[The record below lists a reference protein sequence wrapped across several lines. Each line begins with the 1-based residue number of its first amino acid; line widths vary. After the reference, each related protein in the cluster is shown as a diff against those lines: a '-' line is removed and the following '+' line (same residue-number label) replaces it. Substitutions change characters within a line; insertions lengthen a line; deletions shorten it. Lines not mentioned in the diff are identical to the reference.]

1 MSHPTLRTKTRFN
14 QFQVQFMK
22 GFDKV
27 IPHLFFF
34 TVFTTVIFTIFIFIN
49 NKSKPSK
56 EAAVRAFLVGDC
68 IQAHNNWFDLAKER
82 DDKAQMMLGMS
93 EYMGLS
99 GFKDL
104 DEAINWYRLAADKG
118 NQYAQYT
125 LGKIFE
131 ESEEKRDYSQAFKWY
146 EKAAK
151 SGNGFAQY
159 KLGMFFL
166 DGKGVMLN
174 QESAHIWLNL
184 SSSTG
189 NFRANKSR
197 TNLETILSQ
206 EQLTSAQKGALRCFV
221 SDYTECP

>member
-1 MSHPTLRTKTRFN
+1 
-14 QFQVQFMK
+14 MK

-34 TVFTTVIFTIFIFIN
+34 TVFTTVIFTIIIFIN
-49 NKSKPSK
+49 NKSKPNQ
-56 EAAVRAFLVGDC
+56 EAAVRAFLVGDYV
-68 IQAHNNWFDLAKER
+68 QAHNNWFSLAKER

-118 NQYAQYT
+118 NQYAQFT

-151 SGNGFAQY
+151 TGNGFAQY

-166 DGKGVMLN
+166 DGKGVMLD

-197 TNLETILSQ
+197 TNLEILLSK
-206 EQLTSAQKGALRCFV
+206 EQLASAQKSALRCFV
-221 SDYTECP
+221 SDYTKCP

>member
-14 QFQVQFMK
+14 QFQDQFMK

-49 NKSKPSK
+49 NKSKPNK
-56 EAAVRAFLVGDC
+56 EAAVRAFLVGDYV
-68 IQAHNNWFDLAKER
+68 QAHNNWFDLAKER

-151 SGNGFAQY
+151 AGNGFAQY

-166 DGKGVMLN
+166 NGKGVIPN

-189 NFRANKSR
+189 NFMANRGR
-197 TNLETILSQ
+197 TKLETLLSQ
-206 EQLTSAQKGALRCFV
+206 EQLISAQKSALACYKSKY
-221 SDYTECP
+221 SDCP

>member
-1 MSHPTLRTKTRFN
+1 
-14 QFQVQFMK
+14 MK
-22 GFDKV
+22 GFDMV

-56 EAAVRAFLVGDC
+56 EAAVRAFLVGDY
-68 IQAHNNWFDLAKER
+68 IQAHNNWFNLAKER

-93 EYMGLS
+93 EYMGLN

-104 DEAINWYRLAADKG
+104 DKG

-131 ESEEKRDYSQAFKWY
+131 ESEEKKDYSQAFKWY

-159 KLGMFFL
+159 KLGTFFM
-166 DGKGVMLN
+166 DGKGVIQN

-189 NFRANKSR
+189 NFRANRSR
-197 TNLETILSQ
+197 TNLETLLSE
-206 EQLTSAQKGALRCFV
+206 EQLALAQKGALRCFV
-221 SDYTECP
+221 SKYTECP

>member
-56 EAAVRAFLVGDC
+56 EAAVRAFLVGDY
-68 IQAHNNWFDLAKER
+68 IQAHNNWFNLAKER

-104 DEAINWYRLAADKG
+104 DEMEKVEEEEEEGDDNDG
-118 NQYAQYT
+118 DEE
-125 LGKIFE
+125 GK
-131 ESEEKRDYSQAFKWY
+131 DLQC
-146 EKAAK
+146 
-151 SGNGFAQY
+151 
-159 KLGMFFL
+159 
-166 DGKGVMLN
+166 
-174 QESAHIWLNL
+174 
-184 SSSTG
+184 T
-189 NFRANKSR
+189 
-197 TNLETILSQ
+197 
-206 EQLTSAQKGALRCFV
+206 EQLL
-221 SDYTECP
+221 